1 MLLAAAEKIA
11 PTDGGG
17 VFWVCRLAGGLLLL
31 EVDWKREEFLNT
43 IELKANWC
51 LASGDTTL
59 V

>member
-1 MLLAAAEKIA
+1 VLLAAALKIA

-17 VFWVCRLAGGLLLL
+17 VFWGCRLAGGLLLL
-31 EVDWKREEFLNT
+31 EVDWKREGFLKT

-51 LASGDTTL
+51 LASGDTIL